1 MRPWTESV
9 YGIRPEQVIGSSI
22 KTQFELRDGKPVLM
36 RLPQLNFND
45 DKQGKPVAI
54 NLHIGRRPIA
64 AFGNSDGDF
73 EMLQWTTAGSG
84 ARLGMLVHHDDA
96 GREFAYDR
104 ASHFGK
110 LDQAL
115 DEAPRRGW
123 IVVSMK
129 DDWNTV
135 FSEPAK

>member
-22 KTQFELRDGKPVLM
+22 KTQFDLRDGKPVLM

-54 NLHIGRRPIA
+54 HLHIGRRPIA

-73 EMLQWTTAGSG
+73 EMLEYATMGVDAP
-84 ARLGMLVHHDDA
+84 RLGAIVHHTDA
-96 GREFAYDR
+96 VREYAYDR
-104 ASHFGK
+104 DTSFGR
-110 LDQAL
+110 LDKAL
-115 DEAPRRGW
+115 DVASAQGW
-123 IVVSMK
+123 VVIDMAK
-129 DDWNTV
+129 DWKTV
-135 FSEPAK
+135 FPD

>member
-22 KTQFELRDGKPVLM
+22 KTQFDLRDGKPVLM

-54 NLHIGRRPIA
+54 HLHIGRRPIA

-96 GREFAYDR
+96 AREFAYDR
-104 ASHFGK
+104 DSSVGRLARG
-110 LDQAL
+110 LDQYQAM
-115 DEAPRRGW
+115 GW
-123 IVVSMK
+123 TLISMK
-129 DDWNTV
+129 NDWKVV
-135 FSEPAK
+135 FAPAK